1 MFFFFH
7 WSNSKKNLIF
17 FFFCRET
24 MWWMK
29 EECVRPS
36 ARWELIAAHLSS
48 QNVGNSHT
56 FHSDPISLSD
66 GAVHFSPRVD
76 STLSQERHRRQA
88 VEQQSWVITK
98 NYRWIHSTFFVLL
111 LLLLLHCVHSPIKM
125 ILLICL
131 CLAVVLSITGL
142 FCVTYSP
149 HMFTYITSHSWMR
162 HFLPSPCSCVNM
174 PQPLMAVEGLEA

>member
-1 MFFFFH
+1 MFFFFTEATAKRI
-7 WSNSKKNLIF
+7 SSFF

-111 LLLLLHCVHSPIKM
+111 LLLLHCVYSPIKR
-125 ILLICL
+125 ILLICP
-131 CLAVVLSITGL
+131 CLAVVLPITCL
-142 FCVTYSP
+142 FCVTYIHIYHISLLDEAF
-149 HMFTYITSHSWMR
+149 FTKSM
-162 HFLPSPCSCVNM
+162 LLCKPSPSW
-174 PQPLMAVEGLEA
+174 PWKD